1 MKIGVYS
8 NAFREYSLEEALGKI
23 QEAGIEMVEL
33 GCGEESGFAHCNPE
47 ELLEVQRVGFGR
59 KHVFGATA

>member
-33 GCGEESGFAHCNPE
+33 GCGEESGFAHCNCP
-47 ELLEVQRVGFGR
+47 
-59 KHVFGATA
+59 